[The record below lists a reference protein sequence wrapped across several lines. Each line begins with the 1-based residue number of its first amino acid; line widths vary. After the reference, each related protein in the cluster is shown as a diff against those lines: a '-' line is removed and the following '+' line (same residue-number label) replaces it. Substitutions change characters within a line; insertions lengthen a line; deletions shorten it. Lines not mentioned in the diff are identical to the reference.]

1 MNTLKKIEQRI
12 QKLPEPSQKK
22 VLEFID
28 TLLAKPSGKN
38 TRQDDSDWYNFSL
51 TMAMRGMGEETIIYS
66 ELDLKEKWS

>member
-1 MNTLKKIEQRI
+1 MNTIKKIEQQI

-28 TLLAKPSGKN
+28 TLLAKPSSRN
-38 TRQDDSDWYNFSL
+38 TRQDDSDWYDFSL
-51 TMAMRGMGEETIIYS
+51 TMAMRGMEEETASYS